1 MRSPTGQAYAVP
13 AVKGIAFGS
22 GFDLAAMKG
31 SAANDAF
38 LPGRPT
44 RTRTNHNGGINGG
57 ISNGMPVVFTVVV
70 KPTPSISREQ
80 DTVDMRTGEAARLS
94 ITGRHDPCILSRA
107 VPVIEAACALALT
120 EIPGVLS

>member
-1 MRSPTGQAYAVP
+1 
-13 AVKGIAFGS
+13 
-22 GFDLAAMKG
+22 MKG
-31 SAANDAF
+31 STANDAF

-57 ISNGMPVVFTVVV
+57 ISSGMPVVFTVPV
-70 KPTPSISREQ
+70 KPTPSISQEQ
-80 DTVDMRTGEAARLS
+80 DTVDMRTGEAAKLS